1 MSVHLTHLSCSP
13 NFRHASYLDKHTLT
27 YEPIVN
33 WNQSSSKP
41 CLIMHLV
48 ALWTLIHLT
57 ISLLFL
63 HFVAPSE
70 FFRFLSFL
78 GIPRNSQKC
87 PIMQITLATRVPSF
101 LGIPR
106 NSKEFSK
113 IPNYANKLWFEK
125 LGITGNF
132 WEWKTPVLWGL
143 GIPRNS
149 QLYKLPII

>member
-1 MSVHLTHLSCSP
+1 MTSANKSLWGKKFAIGIASSNSGFLNALQTFQVLHIWMNVQLMYEPIVLQHFQFFFSQRDLFADVMSVHLTHLSCSP

-63 HFVAPSE
+63 HFVPPSWKLL
-70 FFRFLSFL
+70 FKLSLVNLYINMDFLMK
-78 GIPRNSQKC
+78 Q
-87 PIMQITLATRVPSF
+87 
-101 LGIPR
+101 
-106 NSKEFSK
+106 E
-113 IPNYANKLWFEK
+113 
-125 LGITGNF
+125 
-132 WEWKTPVLWGL
+132 
-143 GIPRNS
+143 
-149 QLYKLPII
+149 